1 MIERALQRT
10 AGFTL
15 IEVVVAMAIIV
26 VVLAGLFF
34 QINRVADTAF
44 NLRQRTLAQWVA
56 LNRLTDLRLTG
67 VPNVGQ
73 KPTGTIE
80 YANTKWRWQ
89 AEVIATRI
97 QGLVEVRVSAA
108 LATDPEDT
116 WLSTVEGF
124 SGNAMTPIG
133 TFPQPAWRGTP
144 TQQGGTS
151 GGPTTPTPGTGP
163 TT

>member
-1 MIERALQRT
+1 MIRRAASRSP
-10 AGFTL
+10 GFTL

-44 NLRQRTLAQWVA
+44 DLRQRTLAQWVA

-67 VPNVGQ
+67 VPSIGQ
-73 KPTGTIE
+73 KPSGSLE
-80 YANTKWRWQ
+80 FANAKWRWQ
-89 AEVIATRI
+89 AEVVATRI
-97 QGLVEVRVSAA
+97 PGLVEIRVSVA
-108 LATDPEDT
+108 LESDPKDS

-124 SGNAMTPIG
+124 NGNAMTPVG

-144 TQQGGTS
+144 AQQGGPGNGTPPKEPG
-151 GGPTTPTPGTGP
+151 GGPST
-163 TT
+163 

>member
-1 MIERALQRT
+1 VIARPRQRM

-56 LNRLTDLRLTG
+56 LNRLTDFRLTG
-67 VPNVGQ
+67 VPTVGQ
-73 KPTGTIE
+73 KPQGTIE
-80 YANTKWRWQ
+80 YANAKWRWQ

-97 QGLVEVRVSAA
+97 QGLVEIRVSAA
-108 LATDPEDT
+108 LENDPKDT

-133 TFPQPAWRGTP
+133 TFPQPAWRGMP
-144 TQQGGTS
+144 TQQGGGPGGTPPPTS
-151 GGPTTPTPGTGP
+151 GTGP
-163 TT
+163 ST

>member
-1 MIERALQRT
+1 MIGRPRQRT

-56 LNRLTDLRLTG
+56 LNRLTDFRLTG

-73 KPTGTIE
+73 KPQGTID
-80 YANTKWRWQ
+80 YANAKWRWQ

-97 QGLVEVRVSAA
+97 QGLVEIRVSAA
-108 LATDPEDT
+108 LDSDPKDT

-144 TQQGGTS
+144 TQQGGGP
-151 GGPTTPTPGTGP
+151 GGTPPPTPGAGP
-163 TT
+163 ST